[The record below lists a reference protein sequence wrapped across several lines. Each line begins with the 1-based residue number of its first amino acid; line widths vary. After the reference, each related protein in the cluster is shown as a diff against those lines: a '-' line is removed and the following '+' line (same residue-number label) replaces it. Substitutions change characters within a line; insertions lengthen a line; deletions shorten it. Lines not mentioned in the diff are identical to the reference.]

1 MTLIQISPQ
10 LHSFHLAASIG
21 KAVQWD
27 MFSPKELAK
36 SPHWLQSYKSIRRQP
51 NHLPWTCKHCW
62 LPLPVL
68 LHPLLPSF
76 STLCQY
82 HSLVI
87 LNKARSHSA
96 YFNVFYLTDSFPLKV
111 TQEQNLSDGALL
123 AVSPSS
129 VWSTNR
135 KIASIFKIRKK
146 YVHTNVLRQTVLG
159 TWITICL

>member
-1 MTLIQISPQ
+1 MGHVLTQGTGKEPTLTSVIQEHQKAIKPPALNLPALLASPPC
-10 LHSFHLAASIG
+10 FA
-21 KAVQWD
+21 
-27 MFSPKELAK
+27 P
-36 SPHWLQSYKSIRRQP
+36 
-51 NHLPWTCKHCW
+51 
-62 LPLPVL
+62 
-68 LHPLLPSF
+68 PSF

-129 VWSTNR
+129 V
-135 KIASIFKIRKK
+135 
-146 YVHTNVLRQTVLG
+146 
-159 TWITICL
+159 

>member
-1 MTLIQISPQ
+1 MGHVLTQGTGKEPTLTSVIQEHQ
-10 LHSFHLAASIG
+10 
-21 KAVQWD
+21 KAT
-27 MFSPKELAK
+27 K
-36 SPHWLQSYKSIRRQP
+36 SPAL
-51 NHLPWTCKHCW
+51 NLPALLASLSCFA
-62 LPLPVL
+62 PPV
-68 LHPLLPSF
+68 LPSF
-76 STLCQY
+76 STRCQY

-123 AVSPSS
+123 AASPSS